1 MYDSNN
7 IFAKILR
14 AEIPAKKIAEN
25 EYFLSFHDIA
35 AKAPVHALVIPKGNY
50 INAHDFANK
59 ASDAEIS
66 NFWKGVS
73 ETITLL
79 ELQTNGYRLIANT
92 GINGCQEVQHFHI
105 HILGGTKL
113 GAKIV

>member
-14 AEIPAKKIAEN
+14 TEIPAKKIAEN

-35 AKAPVHALVIPKGNY
+35 AKAPIHALIIPKGNY
-50 INAHDFANK
+50 INAHDFADK
-59 ASDAEIS
+59 ASAAEI
-66 NFWKGVS
+66 NGFWQGVS
-73 ETITLL
+73 KTITLL
-79 ELQTNGYRLIANT
+79 ALENTGYRLIANT
-92 GINGCQEVQHFHI
+92 GLHGRQEVLHFHM
-105 HILGGTKL
+105 HILGGKEL